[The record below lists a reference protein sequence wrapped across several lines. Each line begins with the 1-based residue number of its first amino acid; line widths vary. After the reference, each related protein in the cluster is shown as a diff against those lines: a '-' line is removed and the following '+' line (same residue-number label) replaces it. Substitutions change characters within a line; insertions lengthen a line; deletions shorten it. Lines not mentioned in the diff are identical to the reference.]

1 MAKKKAA
8 KPKPVK
14 PAVKSDPAVK
24 AAVEKRPIDAKERD
38 RDNFPI
44 WIRHGVS
51 AVVFMIL
58 PSMILLNQNFAKSW
72 RAKS

>member
-1 MAKKKAA
+1 MGLT
-8 KPKPVK
+8 
-14 PAVKSDPAVK
+14 
-24 AAVEKRPIDAKERD
+24 RPLNDLAYLAAKERD
-38 RDNFPI
+38 RDHFLI